1 MEVGEIMDFAVF
13 ISPIV
18 SALLAFFGSYLALT
32 NRITRLETMI
42 ETLSERVEKHNN
54 VVERT
59 YKLEVE
65 VENLYQRYDELRDI
79 KIGGTE

>member
-1 MEVGEIMDFAVF
+1 MEFSAF
-13 ISPIV
+13 IGPV
-18 SALLAFFGSYLALT
+18 LSALLAFAGSYLALT

-65 VENLYQRYDELRDI
+65 VDNLYHRYDELKDDI

>member
-1 MEVGEIMDFAVF
+1 MEITQF
-13 ISPIV
+13 ISPLL
-18 SALLAFFGSYLALT
+18 SALLAFAGSYFALT

-42 ETLSERVEKHNN
+42 ETLSERVQKHNS
-54 VVERT
+54 VIERT

-65 VENLYQRYDELRDI
+65 VDNLYHRYDELRDV